1 MRAELVLKRTSRD
14 TNIRAF
20 AIHAR
25 GEGRKNVYHGFARRY
40 TTFPSPPSLLFHH
53 FRSPR
58 SRVPLSTGRRFPIR
72 EQGASFQRRC
82 FAFTFPSPSSPL
94 KQRRV
99 ALSPRSLC
107 RARFLLSFPCVLFDH
122 SLRQLAPSF
131 SFRSFL
137 LSLDRN
143 PFPPSG
149 MIYPL
154 EGKERK
160 TWIAS
165 SSSMIGERINL
176 LKLCFIKFGLEKVEI
191 GDVFSSS
198 MMIHWRERVNFFSSS
213 HEIFPRTEI
222 LEIERNW
229 KNALIVNLS
238 SSSMTTC
245 LWSLYV
251 LDVEHASKEVKGTEL
266 GETGMGSLQN
276 DRKALRAFSRRI
288 RGPLERFLERL
299 GALRDRRNFV
309 EARLWLVETCRHG

>member
-1 MRAELVLKRTSRD
+1 MRVELVLKRTSRD

-107 RARFLLSFPCVLFDH
+107 RARFLLSFACVLFDH

-154 EGKERK
+154 EGRERK

-176 LKLCFIKFGLEKVEI
+176 LKLCFIKFCSGMVWKK
-191 GDVFSSS
+191 
-198 MMIHWRERVNFFSSS
+198 WRLGMFLVRRWWF
-213 HEIFPRTEI
+213 
-222 LEIERNW
+222 IEE
-229 KNALIVNLS
+229 NALISFLPTFFARNFPENGNSRNREKLKECFNREPFQFVDDDLS
-238 SSSMTTC
+238 
-245 LWSLYV
+245 LVSL
-251 LDVEHASKEVKGTEL
+251 
-266 GETGMGSLQN
+266 
-276 DRKALRAFSRRI
+276 RPRRRAR
-288 RGPLERFLERL
+288 LER
-299 GALRDRRNFV
+299 GKGDGVGWN
-309 EARLWLVETCRHG
+309 GNG

>member
-1 MRAELVLKRTSRD
+1 MFRFYLSLPLLPPQTTTGCTLASVVVS
-14 TNIRAF
+14 RAF
-20 AIHAR
+20 PSLFRVCALRPLASPTCS
-25 GEGRKNVYHGFARRY
+25 VLFFPFVSPFAR
-40 TTFPSPPSLLFHH
+40 SKSLPSL
-53 FRSPR
+53 
-58 SRVPLSTGRRFPIR
+58 GDD
-72 EQGASFQRRC
+72 
-82 FAFTFPSPSSPL
+82 
-94 KQRRV
+94 
-99 ALSPRSLC
+99 
-107 RARFLLSFPCVLFDH
+107 LSFGGKRKENLNRVLFIDD
-122 SLRQLAPSF
+122 RWTNQLVETVF
-131 SFRSFL
+131 HQVL
-137 LSLDRN
+137 
-143 PFPPSG
+143 
-149 MIYPL
+149 
-154 EGKERK
+154 
-160 TWIAS
+160 
-165 SSSMIGERINL
+165 
-176 LKLCFIKFGLEKVEI
+176 FGNGLGKVEI

-222 LEIERNW
+222 IEIERNW